1 MARVDPE
8 IGKKT
13 FDQNAELYDRARP
26 GYPEQL
32 FDDLFVFAGLKSGAR
47 VLEIGCGTGQA
58 TRALARRGCRLVCVE
73 LGANL
78 AAVARR
84 NLAEFPHLEVVNA
97 AFETWDSPAGDFDV
111 VFAATSWHWLD
122 PTVRYKKA
130 AARLLKPGGALAIVS
145 SAHAFPANV
154 DPFFSAIQPC
164 YDALGAGFDDWPP
177 PPPDEVADA
186 RADIERSGLFG
197 NVRVKRYV
205 WTIDYDA
212 DQYIDLL
219 NTASDHIVMEAAKR
233 NLLFAEM
240 RRLIDA
246 RPSGRIRK
254 HCLSILHVAQL
265 TT

>member
-13 FDQNAELYDRARP
+13 FDRDAALYDRARP
-26 GYPEQL
+26 GYPDQL
-32 FDDLFVFAGLKSGAR
+32 FDDLFVIAGLKSDAR

-58 TRALARRGCRLVCVE
+58 TRPLARRGCRLVCVE
-73 LGANL
+73 LGPNL

-84 NLAEFPHLEVVNA
+84 NLAEFPHVEVVTA
-97 AFETWDSPAGDFDV
+97 AFETWDSPAANFDL

-122 PTVRYKKA
+122 PAVRYEK

-145 SAHAFPANV
+145 SAHAVPADV

-164 YDALGAGFDDWPP
+164 YEALGAGFDDWPP

-186 RADIERSGLFG
+186 RPDIEGSGLFVS
-197 NVRVKRYV
+197 VRVKRYV

-212 DQYIDLL
+212 EQYIDLL

-240 RRLIDA
+240 RRLINA
-246 RPSGRIRK
+246 RPDRQIRK